1 MPKNDERIIRVG
13 SRRSQLALLQTN
25 IAINLLKDKHP
36 NLRFEVVKI
45 STIGDKILDVA
56 LSKIGD
62 KSLFTKELENALMD
76 GIVDFIVHSLKD
88 VPTCL
93 PPGMVLGC
101 VFDRTSPDDVVLMSP
116 SNRGRKLSDLPEGSV
131 VGTSALRRVATLT
144 RLYPH
149 LNFVSIR
156 GNLNTRL
163 KKLDEGYAVT
173 GHSVGDTE
181 SLVPLIKYDAII
193 LAKAGIQRLG
203 WSDRIDQVLD
213 DCYHAVSQGAL
224 ACECRQNDDFIL
236 SVLADLH
243 NESAALSCIAERSL
257 MRHLDGGC
265 STPIGVRTRFTPNTG
280 GHPWFLQ
287 LHANVLSTNGAQCV
301 KGSILTELPCR
312 LTQTGKR
319 CNSSSVHEES
329 ASPTRRNKIPRLAFP
344 STDNISLSTNSN
356 PSDKLESSTDKQ
368 LNVIQ
373 DPTEDELCLASDSS
387 SVFMGIHVRP
397 TCAVARLR
405 MARAQRLGSVLAAH
419 LLAAGADRILDEIRS
434 NLLPKPSEATFE
446 KSQCKL

>member
-1 MPKNDERIIRVG
+1 MPTNDERIIRVG
-13 SRRSQLALLQTN
+13 SRRSQLALIQTN

-45 STIGDKILDVA
+45 STIGDKILDIA

-76 GIVDFIVHSLKD
+76 DVVDFVVHSLKD
-88 VPTCL
+88 VPTGM
-93 PPGMVLGC
+93 PPGLVLGC

-116 SNRGRKLSDLPEGSV
+116 SNRGRKLSDLPEGSI

-163 KKLDEGYAVT
+163 KKLDEECAIT
-173 GHSVGDTE
+173 GLSVGDTE
-181 SLVPLIKYDAII
+181 SPAPLIKYDAII

-243 NESAALSCIAERSL
+243 NESAALSCVAERSL

-265 STPIGVRTRFTPNTG
+265 STPIGVRTRFSPNTG

-287 LHANVLSTNGAQCV
+287 LHANVLSTDGTECV
-301 KGSILTELPCR
+301 KGSILTELPYR
-312 LTQTGKR
+312 ITQERKR
-319 CNSSSVHEES
+319 CNSSDVYQES
-329 ASPTRRNKIPRLAFP
+329 PSLARRSKIPRLTFSSADNSSS
-344 STDNISLSTNSN
+344 STTSN
-356 PSDKLESSTDKQ
+356 PSDKLVPPMDKQ
-368 LNVIQ
+368 LNVPQ

-419 LLAAGADRILDEIRS
+419 LLTAGADRILDEIRS
-434 NLLPKPSEATFE
+434 KLLPKPSDTTFE
-446 KSQCKL
+446 KS